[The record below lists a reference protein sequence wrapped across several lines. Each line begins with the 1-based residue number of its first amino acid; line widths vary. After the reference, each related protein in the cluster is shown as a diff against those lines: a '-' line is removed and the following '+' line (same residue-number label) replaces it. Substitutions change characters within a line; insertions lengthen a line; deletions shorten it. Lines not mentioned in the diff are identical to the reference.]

1 MPTDSSSPL
10 LVSVLVSPWSRRRS
24 VRRCIPSR
32 VRAPLSSTVSTESIA
47 QRWTHPSNH
56 PLCSPSVRIPSPAPL
71 AGTSSDSIVLLGA
84 SPRPSRA
91 PRVDVPATSSRPVR
105 RSRLIV
111 RARGMIL
118 SPVHPR
124 LTARRTPRTRAS
136 SIHSWVRSMGS
147 IKWVHRIHSHKHS
160 CDNARIDFE
169 TIDRSIE
176 SMRA

>member
-32 VRAPLSSTVSTESIA
+32 VRAPPLVLRVHRIDRA
-47 QRWTHPSNH
+47 AWTHPSNH

-91 PRVDVPATSSRPVR
+91 PRVDVPATSSRPR
-105 RSRLIV
+105 TTFSPHRP
-111 RARGMIL
+111 RARDDSFPCA
-118 SPVHPR
+118 SPPHR
-124 LTARRTPRTRAS
+124 ATHSSDAS
-136 SIHSWVRSMGS
+136 SIHPCIHEFMHAFMHSFMHSFM
-147 IKWVHRIHSHKHS
+147 HAFIHSCIHS
-160 CDNARIDFE
+160 FTDSWIH
-169 TIDRSIE
+169 
-176 SMRA
+176 